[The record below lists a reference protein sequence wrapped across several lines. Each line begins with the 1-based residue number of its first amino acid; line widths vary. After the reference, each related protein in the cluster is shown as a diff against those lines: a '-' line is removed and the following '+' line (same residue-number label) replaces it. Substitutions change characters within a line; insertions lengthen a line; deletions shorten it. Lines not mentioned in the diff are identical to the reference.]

1 MVRSALFPRWFPA
14 EPPAGVPGDA
24 GLFGP
29 GSEVWRIGREKML
42 LASGPAAL
50 LMQLAHPLVAAGVVQ
65 HSNFR
70 ADPLHRLRTT
80 LDTTL
85 TVYFGDQ
92 AQAEAAAARVRRRH
106 RHVTGRTTTTVGRFP
121 AGTPY
126 RADDPQ
132 LTRWVHATLV
142 WTAVELYDRCIAPLP
157 LPCRARYQVE
167 MPRFGLLLG
176 VPEELL
182 PRSYSEFKDYVRGMD
197 QDAVL
202 EVGPEARDL
211 AEQVL
216 APDAGGLPWPLSD
229 TAGRLSRILAA
240 GLLPPRLRAGY
251 RLSWG
256 WREQRTFGTFCQT
269 SRAVVPV
276 LPAQVRY
283 WPHYLSAESRLRQRR
298 PPSRSSTC

>member
-1 MVRSALFPRWFPA
+1 M
-14 EPPAGVPGDA
+14 
-24 GLFGP
+24 
-29 GSEVWRIGREKML
+29 
-42 LASGPAAL
+42 
-50 LMQLAHPLVAAGVVQ
+50 
-65 HSNFR
+65 
-70 ADPLHRLRTT
+70 
-80 LDTTL
+80 
-85 TVYFGDQ
+85 
-92 AQAEAAAARVRRRH
+92 
-106 RHVTGRTTTTVGRFP
+106 
-121 AGTPY
+121 
-126 RADDPQ
+126 
-132 LTRWVHATLV
+132 
-142 WTAVELYDRCIAPLP
+142 ELYDGCIAPLP

-298 PPSRSSTC
+298 PPPRSSTC